1 MAIDLVRIDLV
12 RIDLVTQSCL
22 VTQCHT
28 KSTWPPGYE
37 AITDLP
43 SAMVAILV
51 LLESSSTTSALL
63 DLLSVAHSH
72 FRPAHDSKLLAG
84 F

>member
-1 MAIDLVRIDLV
+1 M
-12 RIDLVTQSCL
+12 
-22 VTQCHT
+22 TQCHT
-28 KSTWPPGYE
+28 KFTWPEYE

-43 SAMVAILV
+43 SAMLAILV

-72 FRPAHDSKLLAG
+72 FHPAHDSKLLAG